1 MRRRWLFAAVFC
13 LVLFVL
19 AIPKLFVV
27 PRLSQ
32 RLEAELIDYFS
43 AEGGEV
49 YLIAPWGWE
58 LLFGRIPAADMV
70 LTNVRVDGLTLAQ
83 VEVQGRDI
91 RFAWEEGEFVYQGAS
106 DLTGTLTVTEE
117 ALNEIYWR
125 EVDPERDLRVEIE
138 PDQLVLVG
146 AVPFWTT
153 EISIELRGSLEVW
166 GRSGL
171 RLVLQNLEVES
182 TRVPPFLLEVL
193 NENYD
198 VTLDL
203 SIFPEPTEI
212 SAVVLEQ
219 GKVLIDIG
227 VVR

>member
-1 MRRRWLFAAVFC
+1 MRF
-13 LVLFVL
+13 
-19 AIPKLFVV
+19 
-27 PRLSQ
+27 
-32 RLEAELIDYFS
+32 
-43 AEGGEV
+43 
-49 YLIAPWGWE
+49 
-58 LLFGRIPAADMV
+58 
-70 LTNVRVDGLTLAQ
+70 
-83 VEVQGRDI
+83 
-91 RFAWEEGEFVYQGAS
+91 
-106 DLTGTLTVTEE
+106 TGVKW
-117 ALNEIYWR
+117 IGQ
-125 EVDPERDLRVEIE
+125 DLRVEIE